1 VWGDPS
7 QHDPA
12 LDGEPSS
19 LTRVPP
25 MLSIEDGAVHSAGDS
40 PGEVAVAPVASP
52 SGESVAT
59 TEPEQT
65 PEQNAVKVGYVEIV
79 YPKRKWVLVL
89 IPLRGL
95 SNQMFS
101 LVDKQPFWMPY
112 QQIGKI
118 TSYLIFLVLGHVL
131 KSGSFMFWGMGRPEK
146 QTIQYP

>member
-1 VWGDPS
+1 
-7 QHDPA
+7 
-12 LDGEPSS
+12 
-19 LTRVPP
+19 

-112 QQIGKI
+112 QQIGKNNKLPYFFGFRTRVEI
-118 TSYLIFLVLGHVL
+118 RFIHVLGD
-131 KSGSFMFWGMGRPEK
+131 GS
-146 QTIQYP
+146 T